1 MYNNPVNRKVIQK
14 LKENEMK
21 QIKNEKLEDFY
32 PDMVEISATPG
43 AKGNVKLGLGK
54 KKKNMDYMPEEEMLT
69 QEEVMQRLEGAG
81 LPLGA
86 IALALAPALIPIV
99 WDVVKFGVSKL
110 SPGEKKKEGGA
121 KMMNDEASIK
131 EIMNR
136 MVENARAG
144 SDGVKLYKDNR
155 MKKDKKKGGAY
166 KLTPKENLP
175 ATSFSGGALGA
186 GKVGEQPKKKKDV
199 PDKMKK
205 RNELIKKIMREEGLS
220 LPEASRYIKENN
232 LL

>member
-14 LKENEMK
+14 LKENERK
-21 QIKNEKLEDFY
+21 QIQHEKLEDFY

-110 SPGEKKKEGGA
+110 SPSEKKKEGGA
-121 KMMNDEASIK
+121 KMSDEASIK

-155 MKKDKKKGGAY
+155 MKKGGAY
-166 KLTPKENLP
+166 KLTPKDNLT
-175 ATSFSGGALGA
+175 ATSFGGCLGA
-186 GKVGEQPKKKKDV
+186 GKVGEQPKKKKDIS
-199 PDKMKK
+199 DKMKK
-205 RNELIKKIMREEGLS
+205 RNELIKKVMREKGYN
-220 LPEASRYIKENN
+220 LPDASRYIKENN